1 MDIFK
6 KAFLESVSI
15 EFVPILL
22 MFILAT
28 LLGFLIAWTYRK
40 THRGFSYSQSFSL
53 TLILM
58 TVITA
63 FIIVLIEDSFARALG
78 IFGAFSII
86 RFRTAIKDVR
96 DIAFV
101 FFALSVGLAVGAGL
115 VFQGIVWTLLISALI
130 FVLNKMNFGGL
141 RKLEYVLNFK
151 MDSKQHSNDI
161 FKGVMTEHLKKQM
174 LLNVDSKDRGNYLVF
189 MFNISLKDND
199 SLNTFIASMNE
210 LDGISDVNVVSSKN
224 DLEF

>member
-1 MDIFK
+1 MNIFSKTFVKAVSMDLVPMIFM
-6 KAFLESVSI
+6 FLFAV
-15 EFVPILL
+15 
-22 MFILAT
+22 A
-28 LLGFLIAWTYRK
+28 LGSLIAFTYKR

-53 TLILM
+53 TLVLM

-101 FFALSVGLAVGAGL
+101 FFALSSGLAVGAGMEL
-115 VFQGIVWTLLISALI
+115 KGLVWTIMISGLI
-130 FVLNKMNFGGL
+130 FVMSKMNFGGL

-151 MDSKQHSNDI
+151 MDAIHHSNDV
-161 FKGVMTEHLKKQM
+161 FKGIMSEYLKKQM
-174 LLNVDSKDRGNYLVF
+174 LLNVTAKEKGKFLIF
-189 MFNISLKDND
+189 TFNISLKDPD
-199 SLNTFIASMNE
+199 DLDDFIKVMTDLNGVTEVS
-210 LDGISDVNVVSSKN
+210 VVSSKN

>member
-6 KAFLESVSI
+6 TAFLESVSI
-15 EFVPILL
+15 QFFPILI
-22 MFILAT
+22 MFLLAT

-101 FFALSVGLAVGAGL
+101 FFALSAGLAIGAGMI
-115 VFQGIVWTLLISALI
+115 FQGFIWTVLISALI

-151 MDSKQHSNDI
+151 MDSKQHSNDV

-174 LLNVDSKDRGNYLVF
+174 LLNVDSKDRGNFLVF
-189 MFNISLKDND
+189 TFNISLKDND